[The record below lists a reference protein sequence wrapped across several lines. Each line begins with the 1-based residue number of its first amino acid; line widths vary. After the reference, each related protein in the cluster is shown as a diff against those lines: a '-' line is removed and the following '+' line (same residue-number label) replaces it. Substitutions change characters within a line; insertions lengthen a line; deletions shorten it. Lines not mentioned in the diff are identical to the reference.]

1 MEEKPLC
8 DEKPDS
14 EEKPPCDEKPPSEEK
29 PVSEEKPPSEE
40 KGTSLLVPSSEE
52 PGICEEPPGPGFFP
66 VLTQLSA
73 SVVARS
79 SSRLQPGLEMP

>member
-1 MEEKPLC
+1 M
-8 DEKPDS
+8 
-14 EEKPPCDEKPPSEEK
+14 PPSEEK
-29 PVSEEKPPSEE
+29 PGWELPPSEENPGCELPPSEE

-52 PGICEEPPGPGFFP
+52 TGICEEPPGPGFFP

-73 SVVARS
+73 SAAARS